1 MQILPKDDR
10 LVFISEDPTVD
21 EKDKVQSFN
30 WVDIK
35 TIHFT
40 YPKNNI
46 WRTIK
51 NLFISTTAFLFASAD
66 TTALFHKDVNIIIK
80 LKNGETV
87 DKEFTFV
94 SIKHGQVFEKKLLN
108 HLKSAGT

>member
-35 TIHFT
+35 TIHFI

-46 WRTIK
+46 LLTIK
-51 NLFISTTAFLFASAD
+51 NLFISVTAFLFASAD
-66 TTALFHKDVNIIIK
+66 TTALFNKDVSIIIK

-94 SIKHGQVFEKKLLN
+94 SIKQGQLFEKELLN
-108 HLKSAGT
+108 HLKSADT

>member
-35 TIHFT
+35 TIHFI

-46 WRTIK
+46 WLTIR
-51 NLFISTTAFLFASAD
+51 NLFISVSAFLFASAD
-66 TTALFHKDVNIIIK
+66 TTALFHKNVNIIIK
-80 LKNGETV
+80 LKTGETI

-94 SIKHGQVFEKKLLN
+94 NIKQGQAFEKELLN
-108 HLKSAGT
+108 HIKSADM